1 MPTYITLINW
11 TGEGVKKVKDSP
23 KRLEAAKK
31 LFKAAGGNLKSFYL
45 VMGQYDIVVVSEAP
59 NDEAASRISLSV
71 ASRGAVR
78 TQTLRAFTESEYKRI
93 IRSVK

>member
-31 LFKAAGGNLKSFYL
+31 LFKAAGGNLKNFYL
-45 VMGQYDIVVVSEAP
+45 VMGQYDIVVRPRVKRLSQVKHQAHRI
-59 NDEAASRISLSV
+59 ASRL
-71 ASRGAVR
+71 APGRN
-78 TQTLRAFTESEYKRI
+78 
-93 IRSVK
+93 RS